1 MKPEEL
7 ARFSKKDWLI
17 RYVEMPP
24 EQLTM
29 EIARRRGAQW
39 YQLRSG
45 RYLLCKDHG
54 DYFVP
59 GATRVEWPDPLPAD
73 YLLDEFPD
81 WGSDSNAAI
90 QLALELR
97 EQQGD
102 PNRLLL
108 ETDEEGRRRW
118 LAMFRKCHAY
128 AWGDTP
134 SEALCRA
141 YLLAYEYYND

>member
-1 MKPEEL
+1 VKPEEL
-7 ARFSKKDWLI
+7 ARFSKKVWLI
-17 RYVEMPP
+17 QYVDMPAR
-24 EQLTM
+24 QLTI
-29 EIARRRGAQW
+29 EIARRRAAQW

-54 DYFVP
+54 EYFVP
-59 GATRVEWPDPLPAD
+59 GATRMPWPDQPLAD

-81 WGSDSNAAI
+81 WGNDTNAAI

-97 EQQGD
+97 EQYGD
-102 PNRLLL
+102 PHRLLL
-108 ETDEEGRRRW
+108 ETDEQGRRRW

-134 SEALCRA
+134 SEAMCRA
-141 YLLAYEYYND
+141 YLLAYEYFND